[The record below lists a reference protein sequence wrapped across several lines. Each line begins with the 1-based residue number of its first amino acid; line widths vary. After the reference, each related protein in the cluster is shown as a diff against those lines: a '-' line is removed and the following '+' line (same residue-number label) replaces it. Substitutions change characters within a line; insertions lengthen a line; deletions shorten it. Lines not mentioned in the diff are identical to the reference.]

1 MLLDNE
7 GARGAAMADVLVCK
21 AGEIKDGE
29 VRIVAVND
37 VEVGVYQHDGKYYAY
52 RNHCLHQG
60 GPACEGVMLPKV
72 RDVFGQ
78 DKILLGQTFDESEM
92 HIVCPW
98 HGWEYKLETGECAAD
113 ARLRLQ
119 RFTVTER
126 DGSVYVAL

>member
-1 MLLDNE
+1 
-7 GARGAAMADVLVCK
+7 MAELFVCK
-21 AGEIKDGE
+21 AGEIGEGE
-29 VRIVAVND
+29 VRIVALNEI
-37 VEVGVYQHDGKYYAY
+37 EVGVYRHGGKYFAY

-72 RDVFGQ
+72 RDVFGEH
-78 DKILLGQTFDESEM
+78 KILLGQTFDEAEM

-119 RFTVTER
+119 RFTVVER
-126 DGSVYVAL
+126 EGGVYVAV

>member
-1 MLLDNE
+1 
-7 GARGAAMADVLVCK
+7 MADVFVCK

-29 VRIVAVND
+29 VRIVSAND
-37 VEVGVYQHDGKYYAY
+37 VEVGIYRHGGKYYAY

-72 RDVFGQ
+72 EDVFGPDRVLVSQ
-78 DKILLGQTFDESEM
+78 RFDEGEM

-113 ARLRLQ
+113 GKLRLQ
-119 RFTVTER
+119 RFNVVER
-126 DGSVYVAL
+126 EGGVFVAL